1 MKQQKQSP
9 QILSPENS
17 IRQRARNLPL
27 FRCLVNEGWEE
38 EGLAHATI
46 ARKHVNGNIT
56 YCSYLVD
63 LKCLGVKDTIYEFNV
78 LEDEF
83 DEYREKLDTTL
94 GMIESD
100 YNLVHNIIHA
110 GWEYAEDIG
119 FEPHRD
125 FLSIT
130 QYMLEEESDE
140 IPLIEIACGDEN
152 GKPFFVQGPLEDET
166 LAKIIINKLE
176 KNVGRGNFNYV
187 LGLDQSMSGM
197 PHGDW
202 DNGDWDDE
210 DDDDLYD
217 DFLDDLD
224 SFYEEYAENS
234 HEENIAT
241 FLSLTQ
247 YLEDMDPEGDLFSD
261 NRDPDRD
268 ERIVRIEA
276 LADILY
282 DELVD
287 FKDVSKWLRKWSKE
301 SNSYTVTNNAFNQM
315 LGLQDADEIE
325 YEDLSY
331 LTKEKEETKL
341 MQYVREKWGEL
352 PYVTFLSL
360 RDLDD
365 VEEKRGKIAKS
376 LKQYPD
382 HALLRLE
389 EKVAKIQEGKW
400 EKTELSFKSIFG
412 DRTEIT
418 PYEYLEWLTVK
429 LRYFLANYDL
439 AGIEGLLHFC
449 NPENK
454 LGPDYEDQDI
464 LAFFPILYA
473 ARVSVLRMFLKK

>member
-9 QILSPENS
+9 QILSPENY

-56 YCSYLVD
+56 YCSYLDD
-63 LKCLGVKDTIYEFNV
+63 LKCLGEKDTIYEFNV

-130 QYMLEEESDE
+130 HYMLEEESDE

-287 FKDVSKWLRKWSKE
+287 FEDVSKWLRKWSKE
-301 SNSYTVTNNAFNQM
+301 SNSYTVTNNAFNQL

-325 YEDLSY
+325 
-331 LTKEKEETKL
+331 
-341 MQYVREKWGEL
+341 
-352 PYVTFLSL
+352 
-360 RDLDD
+360 
-365 VEEKRGKIAKS
+365 
-376 LKQYPD
+376 
-382 HALLRLE
+382 
-389 EKVAKIQEGKW
+389 
-400 EKTELSFKSIFG
+400 
-412 DRTEIT
+412 
-418 PYEYLEWLTVK
+418 
-429 LRYFLANYDL
+429 
-439 AGIEGLLHFC
+439 
-449 NPENK
+449 
-454 LGPDYEDQDI
+454 
-464 LAFFPILYA
+464 
-473 ARVSVLRMFLKK
+473 